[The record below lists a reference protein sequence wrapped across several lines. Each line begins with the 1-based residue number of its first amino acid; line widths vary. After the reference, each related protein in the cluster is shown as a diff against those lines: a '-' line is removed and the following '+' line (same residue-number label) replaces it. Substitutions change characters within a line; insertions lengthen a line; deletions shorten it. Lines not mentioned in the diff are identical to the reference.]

1 MNEEPLGPGVF
12 IPVIGPSGAGKDSLI
27 AHARQHLDSR
37 PGFLFA
43 RRIVTRPSSPD
54 AEDHDTLGS
63 AAFAEAEATGA
74 FALTWRSHGLAY
86 GIPASIDGTIQD
98 GGVVVANV
106 SRGVVAAIRQ
116 RYRNTLPVLI
126 TVSRDVL
133 AARLATRGRETADE
147 IASRIRRNDEYGAL
161 DADCHVVDNSGPL
174 EHAAARFIQILEA
187 ARERDLLVR
196 SGKRDRETGAPA

>member
-1 MNEEPLGPGVF
+1 MNEEPLGSGVF

-27 AHARQHLDSR
+27 ARARQHLDSR

-54 AEDHDTLGS
+54 AEDHDTLDTAS
-63 AAFAEAEATGA
+63 FAEAEAAGA
-74 FALTWRSHGLAY
+74 FALAWRSHGLSY
-86 GIPASIDGTIQD
+86 GIPVSIDETILD

-106 SRGVVAAIRQ
+106 SRGVVAAIRR
-116 RYRNTLPVLI
+116 RYRNTLPVLV

-133 AARLATRGRETADE
+133 AARLATRGRETAEE
-147 IASRIRRNDEYGAL
+147 IASRIRRNDEYGTL
-161 DADCHVVDNSGPL
+161 DADCRVIDNSGAL

>member
-27 AHARQHLDSR
+27 ARARHHLEGR

-54 AEDHDTLGS
+54 AEDHDTLDTAS
-63 AAFAEAEATGA
+63 FAEAEAAGT
-74 FALTWRSHGLAY
+74 FALAWRSHGLSY
-86 GIPASIDGTIQD
+86 GIPVSIDKTILD

-147 IASRIRRNDEYGAL
+147 IASRIRRNDEYGTL
-161 DADCHVVDNSGPL
+161 DADCHVVDNSGTL
-174 EHAAARFIQILEA
+174 DEAAARFIQILEA

-196 SGKRDRETGAPA
+196 RGKGDHKAGAPA